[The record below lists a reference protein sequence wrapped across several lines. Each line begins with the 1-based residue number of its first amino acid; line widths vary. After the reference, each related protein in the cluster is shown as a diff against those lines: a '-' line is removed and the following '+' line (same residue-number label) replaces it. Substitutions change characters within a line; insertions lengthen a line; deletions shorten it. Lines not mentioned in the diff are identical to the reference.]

1 MKRLL
6 VACVVLGTFAHF
18 GGPITGPV
26 ARTFGDCV
34 ALDVVQD
41 GIPDRPSERRVFR
54 APCFGLCPDLE
65 SAE

>member
-1 MKRLL
+1 MKRVLL
-6 VACVVLGTFAHF
+6 ACAVLATLAHF
-18 GGPITGPV
+18 RRPIAARA

-34 ALDVVQD
+34 DLDVLRD
-41 GIPDRPSERRVFR
+41 WNPDWHSERRVFR

>member
-6 VACVVLGTFAHF
+6 VACVVLATFAHF
-18 GGPITGPV
+18 GGPITGPL

-34 ALDVVQD
+34 ALDVLPE
-41 GIPDRPSERRVFR
+41 GIPDWHSERRVFR

-65 SAE
+65 NAE